1 MIKNVNQISEQ
12 AFLLD
17 FGDEVTREIN
27 QNVINTFNFISKKM
41 QKNNPLGLKNCV
53 PSYNKLLIHFNPSK
67 KNKDELTNF
76 LKGIDRFQIESNVNI
91 DEVEIPVCYDEEFAL
106 DIKDVSKKTK
116 IDEDLIIN
124 SHLSTQFF
132 VYMIGFMPGLPFMG
146 DLETNLNVPRL
157 MTPRLQVP
165 PGSVGIV
172 DKFCVIYPNQSPGG
186 WNIIGRTPLILFDW
200 NKISNPILQM
210 GARIQFY
217 AISHKEFSQHQGTL
231 F

>member
-1 MIKNVNQISEQ
+1 M
-12 AFLLD
+12 
-17 FGDEVTREIN
+17 
-27 QNVINTFNFISKKM
+27 
-41 QKNNPLGLKNCV
+41 
-53 PSYNKLLIHFNPSK
+53 
-67 KNKDELTNF
+67 
-76 LKGIDRFQIESNVNI
+76 
-91 DEVEIPVCYDEEFAL
+91 

-186 WNIIGRTPLILFDW
+186 WNIIGRTPIKLFDK
-200 NKISNPILQM
+200 NKNKPTLLNPGSKVQICKISK
-210 GARIQFY
+210 
-217 AISHKEFSQHQGTL
+217 KEFLAIQKTNE
-231 F
+231 